1 MGGLL
6 ADSRGRAA
14 AARAV
19 AGHLGT
25 GTFLILVWDD
35 AVTSLRPAPGFPAT
49 LPGGRS
55 WRTLLDRCAC
65 ETGSFAHELAAAGG
79 RAEPASIY
87 VAPDRT
93 VVVFIGGN
101 PRVAPREFAEA
112 NPLLLALL
120 KSECREGVA
129 AGLARSAQDAHRTAH
144 ALTLALDGT
153 RRSLAT
159 GGLALKA
166 ALAEAARLNKDLQSL
181 NATLEDR
188 VREETAERLKA
199 QDALRQAQKMEAIGQ
214 LTGGVA
220 HDFNN
225 LLTVIMGGLDAI
237 ARQIAGGTE
246 RVNWSR
252 LQRSQEMATL
262 GAQRAATLTARLLA
276 FSRRQ
281 ALDPK
286 PVEVNGLI
294 RNMTEML
301 QRTLGETVALETV
314 STPGLWR
321 AQVDA
326 SELEHAVLNLAVNA
340 RDAMPDGGKL
350 TIETANVFLDEVY
363 LKDVTEPV
371 PPGQYVMTAVSDTG
385 HGMHPQTIERVFEPF
400 FTTKEAGKGTGL
412 GLSQVYG
419 FVRQSGG
426 HVRIYSEI
434 GQGTSIKLYLPR
446 AHGPLAEAESTS
458 SDNAKAVL
466 RGDETVLV
474 VEDDA
479 SVRQYSTSVL
489 RELGYLV
496 LEAESGLTA
505 LKLLRANQPIDLLF
519 TDVILPCMNGRQLAD
534 EARKLQPQ
542 LPVLFTSGYSRNAI
556 IHNGRLEAGLNLLMK
571 PFTFQQLAEKVR
583 TVLDDVSQGGK

>member
-1 MGGLL
+1 ME
-6 ADSRGRAA
+6 
-14 AARAV
+14 
-19 AGHLGT
+19 
-25 GTFLILVWDD
+25 
-35 AVTSLRPAPGFPAT
+35 
-49 LPGGRS
+49 
-55 WRTLLDRCAC
+55 RCAC
-65 ETGSFAHELAAAGG
+65 ETGSFTHELSAAGG
-79 RAEPASIY
+79 RAETASIF

-93 VVVFIGGN
+93 VIAFVGGK
-101 PRVAPREFAEA
+101 PRVTPLEFAEA

-120 KSECREGVA
+120 KSECREAVA
-129 AGLARSAQDAHRTAH
+129 AGLTRSAQDAHRTAN

-153 RRSLAT
+153 RRSLAA

-166 ALAEAARLNKDLQSL
+166 ALADAARLNKDLQSF

-225 LLTVIMGGLDAI
+225 LLTVIMGGLDSI
-237 ARQIAGGTE
+237 ARQIASGTE
-246 RVNWSR
+246 RVNWGR

-262 GAQRAATLTARLLA
+262 GAQRATTLTARLLA

-286 PVEVNGLI
+286 PVEINGLI
-294 RNMTEML
+294 RGMTEML
-301 QRTLGETVALETV
+301 QRSLGETVALETV

-340 RDAMPDGGKL
+340 RDAMPSGGKL
-350 TIETANVFLDEVY
+350 TIETANVFLDETYV
-363 LKDVTEPV
+363 KDVTEPV

-385 HGMHPQTIERVFEPF
+385 HGMPPETIERAFEPF
-400 FTTKEAGKGTGL
+400 FTTKGAGKGTGL

-446 AHGPLAEAESTS
+446 ALGALAEAESAS
-458 SDNAKAVL
+458 SDNAKAAL
-466 RGDETVLV
+466 RGEETVLV

-479 SVRQYSTSVL
+479 GVRQYSTSVL
-489 RELGYLV
+489 RELGYRV
-496 LEAESGLTA
+496 LEAESGPTA
-505 LKLLRANQPIDLLF
+505 LNLLRAQQPIDLLF

-556 IHNGRLEAGLNLLMK
+556 VHNGRLDAGVNLLMK

-583 TVLDDVSQGGK
+583 TVLDDVPRAGK